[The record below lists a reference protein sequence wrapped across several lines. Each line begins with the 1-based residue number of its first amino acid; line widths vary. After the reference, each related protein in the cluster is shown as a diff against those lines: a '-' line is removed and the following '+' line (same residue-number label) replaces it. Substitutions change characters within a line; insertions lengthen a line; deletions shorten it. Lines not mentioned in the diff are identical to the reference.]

1 MRYFITIICLTF
13 FAVAPALAFP
23 SLIPEVCQGEA
34 LVTAGNCDLTAV
46 EKTLANIAQIIL
58 GLSGS
63 LALLAFVVGGF
74 IFIFAGG
81 KQDLVK
87 KGTDMLKYAIM
98 GLAIILLSGAAM
110 KLLLEKLTGVS
121 Q

>member
-1 MRYFITIICLTF
+1 MKYIFTIICL
-13 FAVAPALAFP
+13 AVITATPVLAFP

-46 EKTLANIAQIIL
+46 ETTVANIAQIIL

-87 KGTDMLKYAIM
+87 KGTDMLKYAVM

>member
-1 MRYFITIICLTF
+1 MTK
-13 FAVAPALAFP
+13 
-23 SLIPEVCQGEA
+23 
-34 LVTAGNCDLTAV
+34 GNCDLTAV
-46 EKTLANIAQIIL
+46 ETTVANAAKIIL

-74 IFIFAGG
+74 VFIFAGG
-81 KQDLVK
+81 KPDLVK
-87 KGTDMLKYAIM
+87 KGTDMLKYAVM

-110 KLLLEKLTGVS
+110 KLLLEKLTNTP

>member
-1 MRYFITIICLTF
+1 MKYLITIICLTF
-13 FAVAPALAFP
+13 FAAAPVFAFP
-23 SLIPEVCQGEA
+23 SLVPEICRGEA

-46 EKTLANIAQIIL
+46 ETAIANIAQMIL
-58 GLSGS
+58 GVSGS

-87 KGTDMLKYAIM
+87 KGTDMLKYAAM

-121 Q
+121 